1 MGEKNRAG
9 NPNEQVYMATTVS
22 GIEDIAA
29 SEMQSKYDDL
39 KVLRKKRGKIFFRYE
54 GSPGQLFSL
63 RCVDNIYHFLGSFSI
78 GPTKK
83 DLAEI
88 PRKLRAMNLSQRLIG
103 LYGDLSAN
111 SVIVSASR
119 SGKHTY
125 SRYQVADAI
134 QDALVEV
141 FHFGRGTVEKHDL
154 HFRVDVE
161 DGSAFMH
168 IKLTPAT
175 FRYRGQEKQFLTA
188 ALKPSVAH
196 AMVLLSLPGASDV
209 FLDPFCGSGTI
220 LAERASYEAREIIGS
235 DISTER
241 LEIARENLPEKI
253 SLHCWDAR
261 HIELPSGTVDRIVSN
276 LPWGKQIEIGD
287 VSQLYTEFMIEAKR
301 LLAPG
306 GIMVLLT
313 DQEVEIMR
321 AAELAGVRI
330 EKRTT
335 LSLHGLNPSIFVAG
349 MADDLGVK

>member
-1 MGEKNRAG
+1 MDTKNRTK

-29 SEMQSKYDDL
+29 SEMQSKFEGL
-39 KVLRKKRGKIFFRYE
+39 KVLRKKRGKIFFRFE
-54 GSPGQLFSL
+54 GSPEQLFSL

-83 DLAEI
+83 DLVEI
-88 PRKLRAMNLSQRLIG
+88 HRKLRAMNLSQRLVG
-103 LYGDLSAN
+103 LYGDLSVK

-119 SGKHTY
+119 TGKHTY

-134 QDALVEV
+134 QDALVDT
-141 FHFGRGTVEKHDL
+141 FGFGRGTVEKHDL
-154 HFRVDVE
+154 HFRVDLE
-161 DGSAFMH
+161 DSSAFMH

-175 FRYRGQEKQFLTA
+175 FRYRGQEKQYLTA

-196 AMVLLSLPGASDV
+196 AMVLLSSPGADDV

-220 LAERASYEAREIIGS
+220 LAERASYEAREIMGS
-235 DISTER
+235 DISAER
-241 LEIARENLPEKI
+241 LEIARENLPKTI
-253 SLHCWDAR
+253 TLHCWDAR
-261 HIELPSGTVDRIVSN
+261 HIELPSGKVGRIVSN

-313 DQEVEIMR
+313 DQEAEILR

-335 LSLHGLNPSIFVAG
+335 LSLHGLNPSIFVTG
-349 MADDLGVK
+349 TADDIEVK